1 MSQEIFTL
9 SDNSPSIGRP
19 DLVSLTPSRTFEDAS
34 THSRIRTL
42 ETYVAMM
49 RPRVNEY
56 AAQFI
61 VLNDRVRGYERI
73 AADVLDRITRVEA
86 DSTARLLRLESKL
99 DALQRQIEASE
110 SLRALDA
117 RHHQI
122 TVDGLTKR
130 LETLENTYWRKLVRR
145 IKGEKHE
152 I

>member
-9 SDNSPSIGRP
+9 SDNSPSIGRN

-49 RPRVNEY
+49 RPRVSEY

-73 AADVLDRITRVEA
+73 ATDVLDHITRVEA
-86 DSTARLLRLESKL
+86 DSTARLLRLEAKL

-122 TVDGLTKR
+122 TVDSLTKK
-130 LETLENTYWRKLVRR
+130 LETLENGFWNRLLRR
-145 IKGEKHE
+145 FNNGKKD
-152 I
+152 